1 MIWPRTR
8 PHPARLVSFL
18 GRWWPRLVV
27 LALLGYGLLFARVWW
42 VSRLDQLEPAD
53 AIVVLGAAQYNGRP
67 SPVLKARLDHA
78 LELYRRGLAPAIVV
92 TGGIG
97 PGDRMSEATV
107 GDRYL
112 RARGVP
118 DSAIVVR
125 PDGRTTEESMR
136 SVADWMEDREADRVL
151 LVSDPF
157 HMARLRLEA
166 RRARLVAFTS
176 PTRTSPITAG
186 SRAELGYFAWEA
198 LKLPV
203 AALRMLFGGRDS
215 TP

>member
-1 MIWPRTR
+1 MKRAWTWGL
-8 PHPARLVSFL
+8 RLSAVA
-18 GRWWPRLVV
+18 LVLYGV
-27 LALLGYGLLFARVWW
+27 LFGWVWR
-42 VSRLDQLEPAD
+42 VSRLDQRRPAD

-78 LELYRRGLAPAIVV
+78 VELYRAGLAPAVVV

-107 GDRYL
+107 GHRYL
-112 RARGVP
+112 RAQAIP
-118 DSAIVVR
+118 DSAIIVR
-125 PDGRTTEESMR
+125 PDGRTTDESMR
-136 SVADWMEDREADRVL
+136 SVAEWMHERDVSRAL

-157 HMARLRLEA
+157 HMARLQIEA
-166 RRARLVAFTS
+166 HRAALRAYVS

-186 SRAELGYFAWEA
+186 SRTEVGYLALEA

-203 AALRMLFGGRDS
+203 TALQALLRPR
-215 TP
+215 

>member
-1 MIWPRTR
+1 MKRALR
-8 PHPARLVSFL
+8 RLLWAGGIFAI
-18 GRWWPRLVV
+18 GYLVL
-27 LALLGYGLLFARVWW
+27 LAWVIR
-42 VSRLDQLEPAD
+42 VSRLDQRDPAD

-78 LELYRRGLAPAIVV
+78 LELYRAHLAPNVVV

-97 PGDRMSEATV
+97 QGDRMSEATV
-107 GDRYL
+107 GHRYL
-112 RARGVP
+112 RSRDVP
-118 DSAIVVR
+118 DSAIIVR

-136 SVADWMEDREADRVL
+136 SVAEWMEDRELSRMI

-166 RRARLVAFTS
+166 RGSGLAVLTS
-176 PTRTSPITAG
+176 PTRTSPIVPG
-186 SRAELGYFAWEA
+186 SRTEAGFLALEA

-203 AALRMLFGGRDS
+203 TALHLLLRD
-215 TP
+215 P

>member
-1 MIWPRTR
+1 VTPPLRWA
-8 PHPARLVSFL
+8 ARLL
-18 GRWWPRLVV
+18 GFALSVY
-27 LALLGYGLLFARVWW
+27 ALLLGWVWR
-42 VSRLDQLEPAD
+42 VSRLDQHDHAD
-53 AIVVLGAAQYNGRP
+53 AIVVLGAAQYNGKP

-78 LELYRRGLAPAIVV
+78 LELYRQGLAPVLVV

-107 GDRYL
+107 SRNYL
-112 RARGVP
+112 RAKAVP
-118 DSAIVVR
+118 DSALIVR

-136 SVADWMEDREADRVL
+136 SVGEWMHERELSRAL

-166 RRARLVAFTS
+166 RRADLTASTA

-186 SRAELGYFAWEA
+186 SRTEIEYLAREA

-203 AALRMLFGGRDS
+203 AALRMALR
-215 TP
+215 TPTS

>member
-1 MIWPRTR
+1 MSRASRWSTR
-8 PHPARLVSFL
+8 LLTAALVAY
-18 GRWWPRLVV
+18 LV
-27 LALLGYGLLFARVWW
+27 LLGWVYR
-42 VSRLDQLEPAD
+42 VSRLDQRRPAD

-78 LELYRRGLAPAIVV
+78 VELYRGGLAPMVVV

-97 PGDRMSEATV
+97 TGDRMSEATV
-107 GDRYL
+107 GHRYL
-112 RARGVP
+112 RAQAVP

-125 PDGRTTEESMR
+125 PDGRTTEESMS
-136 SVADWMEDREADRVL
+136 SVAEWMHGRELGTVL

-166 RRARLVAFTS
+166 RHAALQAFVS
-176 PTRTSPITAG
+176 PTRTSPILPG
-186 SRAELGYFAWEA
+186 SRAEVAYLALEA

-203 AALRMLFGGRDS
+203 AAVRMVMGHSPAD
-215 TP
+215 TPSP

>member
-1 MIWPRTR
+1 M
-8 PHPARLVSFL
+8 
-18 GRWWPRLVV
+18 V
-27 LALLGYGLLFARVWW
+27 LAALCYAILFLWVYR
-42 VSRLDQLEPAD
+42 VSRQDQREHAD

-78 LELYRRGLAPAIVV
+78 LELYREGLAPMVVV

-107 GDRYL
+107 GHKYL
-112 RARGVP
+112 RAQLP

-136 SVADWMEDREADRVL
+136 SVAEWMREREAARVL

-166 RRARLVAFTS
+166 RHAKLEAFVS

-186 SRAELGYFAWEA
+186 SRREVGYLALEA

-203 AALRMLFGGRDS
+203 TAFRNMLGTSSPEPVAA

>member
-1 MIWPRTR
+1 M
-8 PHPARLVSFL
+8 ALV
-18 GRWWPRLVV
+18 
-27 LALLGYGLLFARVWW
+27 GYGLLFGWVWW
-42 VSRLDQLEPAD
+42 ASRLDQLEPAD

-78 LELYRRGLAPAIVV
+78 LQLYRRQLASTIVV

-97 PGDRMSEATV
+97 TGDRMSEATV
-107 GDRYL
+107 GHRYL

-118 DSAIVVR
+118 DSALVVR

-136 SVADWMEDREADRVL
+136 SVAGWMEERGLGRVL

-166 RRARLVAFTS
+166 RRAELVAFTS
-176 PTRTSPITAG
+176 PTRTSPIAPG
-186 SRAELGYFAWEA
+186 SRAEIGYFALEA
-198 LKLPV
+198 FKLPV
-203 AALRMLFGGRDS
+203 AAIRMWLGPS
-215 TP
+215 ESPPAH

>member
-1 MIWPRTR
+1 MN
-8 PHPARLVSFL
+8 HPLRRSVRLL
-18 GRWWPRLVV
+18 GLP
-27 LALLGYGLLFARVWW
+27 LLGYALLVGWVWR
-42 VSRLDQLEPAD
+42 VSRQDHREPAD

-78 LELYRRGLAPAIVV
+78 VELYREKLASRLLV

-97 PGDRMSEATV
+97 AGDRVSEAAV
-107 GDRYL
+107 GHKYL
-112 RARGVP
+112 RARDVP
-118 DSAIVVR
+118 ESAIVVR

-136 SVADWMEDREADRVL
+136 SVAAWMHEHRLTKAL

-166 RRARLVAFTS
+166 RRAELEAVTS
-176 PTRTSPITAG
+176 PTRTSPILPG
-186 SRAELGYFAWEA
+186 SRAEFQYLATEA

-203 AALRMLFGGRDS
+203 TAIRMFLGGSRVE
-215 TP
+215 PPRP

>member
-1 MIWPRTR
+1 MTR
-8 PHPARLVSFL
+8 SFRWGARLLVSA
-18 GRWWPRLVV
+18 
-27 LALLGYGLLFARVWW
+27 LAVYLLLLGWVWR
-42 VSRLDQLEPAD
+42 VSRLAQHDGAD
-53 AIVVLGAAQYNGRP
+53 AIVVLGAAQYNGKP

-78 LELYRRGLAPAIVV
+78 LGLYREGLAPVLVV

-97 PGDRMSEATV
+97 SGDRVSEATV
-107 GDRYL
+107 SRNYL
-112 RARGVP
+112 RSQGVP
-118 DSAIVVR
+118 DSALVVR

-136 SVADWMEDREADRVL
+136 SVGEWMREHDLSHAL

-166 RRARLVAFTS
+166 RRAALTASTS

-186 SRAELGYFAWEA
+186 SRAEVEYLALEA

-203 AALRMLFGGRDS
+203 AALRMVLGGD

>member
-1 MIWPRTR
+1 MTR
-8 PHPARLVSFL
+8 SLRWGARL
-18 GRWWPRLVV
+18 LVI
-27 LALLGYGLLFARVWW
+27 ALLAYLLLLAWVWR
-42 VSRLDQLEPAD
+42 VSRLDQHVDAD
-53 AIVVLGAAQYNGRP
+53 AIVVLGAAQYNGKP

-78 LELYRRGLAPAIVV
+78 LELYRQGLAPVLVV

-107 GDRYL
+107 SRNYL
-112 RARGVP
+112 RGQAVP
-118 DSAIVVR
+118 DSALIVR

-136 SVADWMEDREADRVL
+136 SVGEWMHEHELSRAL

-166 RRARLVAFTS
+166 RRADLTASTS
-176 PTRTSPITAG
+176 PTRTSPITSG
-186 SRAELGYFAWEA
+186 SRTEVEYLALEA

-203 AALRMLFGGRDS
+203 AALRMVLGAPS
-215 TP
+215 P

>member
-1 MIWPRTR
+1 VTR
-8 PHPARLVSFL
+8 ALRWGGRVAALAAIAYAALFL
-18 GRWWPRLVV
+18 WVYR
-27 LALLGYGLLFARVWW
+27 
-42 VSRLDQLEPAD
+42 VSRLDQRERAD

-78 LELYRRGLAPAIVV
+78 LELYREGLAPMVVV

-107 GDRYL
+107 GHKYL
-112 RARGVP
+112 RAQLP
-118 DSAIVVR
+118 DSAIIVR

-136 SVADWMEDREADRVL
+136 SVAEWMREREVARVL

-166 RRARLVAFTS
+166 RYARLDAFVS
-176 PTRTSPITAG
+176 PTRTSPIMAG
-186 SRAELGYFAWEA
+186 SRREVGYLALEA

-203 AALRMLFGGRDS
+203 TAIRNLFGS
-215 TP
+215 PSPEAVTVVP

>member
-1 MIWPRTR
+1 MKRGLRWI
-8 PHPARLVSFL
+8 
-18 GRWWPRLVV
+18 GRI
-27 LALLGYGLLFARVWW
+27 LAAAAILYGVLLGWVYR
-42 VSRLDQLEPAD
+42 VSRQDQRDAAF

-78 LELYRRGLAPAIVV
+78 LELYRAGLAPFVVV

-97 PGDRMSEATV
+97 AGDHVSEATV
-107 GDRYL
+107 GHRYL
-112 RARGVP
+112 RQHIP
-118 DSAIVVR
+118 DSALIVR

-136 SVADWMEDREADRVL
+136 SVGEWMQEREQERVL

-166 RRARLVAFTS
+166 TRAGLTARVS
-176 PTRTSPITAG
+176 PTHSSPILPG
-186 SRAELGYFAWEA
+186 SRTELGYLAQEA

-203 AALRMLFGGRDS
+203 AAFRMLLGA
-215 TP
+215 PAAPPAEPPH

>member
-1 MIWPRTR
+1 MTR
-8 PHPARLVSFL
+8 VLRWG
-18 GRWWPRLVV
+18 GRV
-27 LALLGYGLLFARVWW
+27 LALAAISYAVVFLWVFW
-42 VSRLDQLEPAD
+42 VSRQDQREQAD

-78 LELYRRGLAPAIVV
+78 LELYRGGLAPMVVV

-107 GDRYL
+107 GHKYL
-112 RARGVP
+112 RAQIP
-118 DSAIVVR
+118 DSAIIVR

-136 SVADWMEDREADRVL
+136 SVAEWMREREVGRVL

-166 RRARLVAFTS
+166 RYARLEAFVS
-176 PTRTSPITAG
+176 PTRTSPILAG
-186 SRAELGYFAWEA
+186 SRIEAGYLALEA

-203 AALRMLFGGRDS
+203 TAIRNMFGQPS
-215 TP
+215 PEPVVVSH

>member
-1 MIWPRTR
+1 MST
-8 PHPARLVSFL
+8 A
-18 GRWWPRLVV
+18 GRWSTRLLAAALVV
-27 LALLGYGLLFARVWW
+27 YLGLFGWVYR
-42 VSRLDQLEPAD
+42 VSRLDQRVPAD

-78 LELYRRGLAPAIVV
+78 VELYRGRLAPMVVV

-97 PGDRMSEATV
+97 AGDRMSEATV
-107 GDRYL
+107 GHRYL
-112 RARGVP
+112 RARAIP

-125 PDGRTTEESMR
+125 PDGRTTEESMS
-136 SVADWMEDREADRVL
+136 SVAEWMHGRELGTVL

-166 RRARLVAFTS
+166 RHAELEAFVS
-176 PTRTSPITAG
+176 PTRTSPILPG
-186 SRAELGYFAWEA
+186 SRIEIGYLAVEA

-203 AALRMLFGGRDS
+203 AAVLLALGHSPKM
-215 TP
+215 TPNP